1 MQNYKKNNEIAK
13 ILKDFL
19 INKIAT
25 IFTNNCNQIED
36 KNVLFT

>member
-13 ILKDFL
+13 ILKDFF
-19 INKIAT
+19 NKIAT